1 MHNPFPSNEYRF
13 HEISAFLGALRAAA
27 RSGGQLVLPP
37 EHVDILL
44 SDEMYTLLSR
54 LEAQSLRP
62 TSVEE
67 PSRSQLRMCGPDNG
81 HQTPRGQTILA
92 RDPSRAGSSEP
103 EPPDP
108 CVEALIAEWL
118 KFHVALLAAPDR
130 YHYSVAHLKTFF
142 NDERRAGRLG
152 NKVTVKDLTPE
163 LQARFRE
170 WRSASGAGG
179 HTVSRDLAALRG
191 ALTWAW
197 KHQRIER
204 PPPFIADVPFHLR
217 GGPRDRVLSRQ
228 EVAAIIDAC
237 AGRPD
242 REHVIRF
249 IVIELGTAGRPQA
262 VLELEH
268 TNIDLERNLIDPNH
282 PGRTY
287 ARKRRTIVPM
297 AKAVR
302 PWVIG
307 IEGKLIKYRVP
318 VTGAEGGEGPEF
330 FERETK
336 SIKTSWKAACEEAG
350 VSGATP
356 KTLRHTMLTWLAERG
371 VPYEQRQILA
381 GHSARGT
388 TARHYEHLSPCYL
401 KAAIEEVDAYFA
413 ELRKLTP
420 AIKGPAA

>member
-1 MHNPFPSNEYRF
+1 
-13 HEISAFLGALRAAA
+13 
-27 RSGGQLVLPP
+27 
-37 EHVDILL
+37 
-44 SDEMYTLLSR
+44 
-54 LEAQSLRP
+54 
-62 TSVEE
+62 
-67 PSRSQLRMCGPDNG
+67 
-81 HQTPRGQTILA
+81 
-92 RDPSRAGSSEP
+92 
-103 EPPDP
+103 
-108 CVEALIAEWL
+108 
-118 KFHVALLAAPDR
+118 
-130 YHYSVAHLKTFF
+130 
-142 NDERRAGRLG
+142 
-152 NKVTVKDLTPE
+152 
-163 LQARFRE
+163 
-170 WRSASGAGG
+170 
-179 HTVSRDLAALRG
+179 
-191 ALTWAW
+191 LTWAW

-217 GGPRDRVLSRQ
+217 GGPRDRVLLRN
-228 EVAAIIDAC
+228 EVAAIVDAC

-287 ARKRRTIVPM
+287 ARKRRAIVPM

-302 PWVIG
+302 PWVVG

-318 VTGAEGGEGPEF
+318 ITNGEPGQGPEF

-336 SIKTSWKAACEEAG
+336 SIKTSWKAACEDAG

-388 TARHYEHLSPCYL
+388 TARHYEHLSPSYL
-401 KAAIEEVDAYFA
+401 KTAIEEVDVYFT
-413 ELRKLTP
+413 ELGKLTS
-420 AIKGPAA
+420 AIQGPASRA

>member
-1 MHNPFPSNEYRF
+1 MENRLGSRNQSHSTM
-13 HEISAFLGALRAAA
+13 SGFLLSLRTAAQTGAP
-27 RSGGQLVLPP
+27 LVIPP
-37 EHVDILL
+37 EQVWILL
-44 SDEMYTLLSR
+44 SDEVYTEFSR
-54 LEAQSLRP
+54 MEAHSLRAVKLYENYP
-62 TSVEE
+62 APPALAEA
-67 PSRSQLRMCGPDNG
+67 RSLQRRVGAPE
-81 HQTPRGQTILA
+81 ILC
-92 RDPSRAGSSEP
+92 
-103 EPPDP
+103 PPAETHDTP
-108 CVEALIAEWL
+108 CVESLIAEWL
-118 KFHVALLAAPDR
+118 TFHVALLAAPDR

-152 NKVTVKDLTPE
+152 SKVMVKDLTPE
-163 LQARFRE
+163 VQSRFRE
-170 WRSASGAGG
+170 WRSASGVGG

-197 KHQRIER
+197 KHQRILK
-204 PPPFIADVPFHLR
+204 PPPFISDVPFHAR
-217 GGPRDRVLSRQ
+217 GQPRDRVLSQ
-228 EVAAIIDAC
+228 EEVAAIVDAC

-268 TNIDLERNLIDPNH
+268 TNIDLDRNLIDPKQ

-287 ARKRRTIVPM
+287 PRKRRAIVPM

-302 PWVIG
+302 PWVVG

-318 VTGAEGGEGPEF
+318 LAAKEGEEAVF

-336 SIKTSWKAACEEAG
+336 SIKTSWNAACREAG
-350 VSGATP
+350 VEGATP

-371 VPYEQRQILA
+371 VPYEQRQVLA

-388 TARHYEHLSPCYL
+388 TARHYEHLSPSYL
-401 KAAIEEVDAYFA
+401 KTAIEEVDAYFV
-413 ELRKLTP
+413 ELRKLTS
-420 AIKGPAA
+420 AIDGPAACPVRS